1 MTDEQI
7 FELMEEY
14 FHLGCLHDNNYVE
27 WFGQAS
33 DFVKFALAIHENGY
47 NKGYDEGYERG
58 FEYRDN
64 FDKGYA
70 NRS

>member
-7 FELMEEY
+7 FELAKTRG
-14 FHLGCLHDNNYVE
+14 FVGLDDNRMLLCCDDE
-27 WFGQAS
+27 LL
-33 DFVKFALAIHENGY
+33 KFALAIHENGY
-47 NKGYDEGYERG
+47 NKGYDEGYEMG

-70 NRS
+70 SENSA

>member
-7 FELMEEY
+7 LELAEKLK
-14 FHLGCLHDNNYVE
+14 FCLRDE
-27 WFGQAS
+27 D
-33 DFVKFALAIHENGY
+33 DFRMWKVSPSLILEFALAIHENGY
-47 NKGYDEGYERG
+47 NKGYDEGYEMG

-70 NRS
+70 NKS

>member
-7 FELMEEY
+7 IQLATKHFSYFAEY
-14 FHLGCLHDNNYVE
+14 AATGWIADTEDLL
-27 WFGQAS
+27 
-33 DFVKFALAIHENGY
+33 KFALAIHENGY
-47 NKGYDEGYERG
+47 NKGYDEGYEMG

-70 NRS
+70 NKS